1 MVCCNTWF
9 HLVPMQRL
17 VDQTHCHLFYKK
29 WQGLTENETFY
40 KSGTNFLNE
49 ITFLCELIH
58 TLPLS
63 FLEAYLSLFPA
74 SGGPIPSVLPGS
86 CRGLLILPN
95 TVKDWLALQGPPV
108 KARLC
113 TCCLLYLQCVLPSGS
128 CSSFN
133 THLHETFLTTHQGPV
148 RALHLLPTSV
158 TLYGT

>member
-9 HLVPMQRL
+9 HLVPMQHL

-58 TLPLS
+58 TFPLS

-74 SGGPIPSVLPGS
+74 SGGPIRSVLPGS

-95 TVKDWLALQGPPV
+95 TVKDWLVLQGPPF
-108 KARLC
+108 KARLW
-113 TCCLLYLQCVLPSGS
+113 TNWYMLSSLSAM
-128 CSSFN
+128 CSSLRKLLILQHPSISMKPFW
-133 THLHETFLTTHQGPV
+133 LHIKAQWELCICFLFQ
-148 RALHLLPTSV
+148 
-158 TLYGT
+158 